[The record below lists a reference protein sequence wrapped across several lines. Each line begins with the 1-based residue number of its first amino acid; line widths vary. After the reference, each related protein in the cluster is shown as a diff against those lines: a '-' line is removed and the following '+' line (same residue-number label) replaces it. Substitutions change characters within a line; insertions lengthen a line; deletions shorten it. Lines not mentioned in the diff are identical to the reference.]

1 MVSRALLIAALPT
14 VLFPSAAEFAPFGIC
29 AAGAPGELARCLGS
43 GGAPSHY
50 GVSTTC
56 GHAKLSSLQ
65 VSMVAAGTKK
75 GPLSKALNKASGALT
90 VSIGVSNDPPHAL
103 KADREVE
110 LRCARYLD

>member
-1 MVSRALLIAALPT
+1 
-14 VLFPSAAEFAPFGIC
+14 
-29 AAGAPGELARCLGS
+29 
-43 GGAPSHY
+43 
-50 GVSTTC
+50 
-56 GHAKLSSLQ
+56 
-65 VSMVAAGTKK
+65 MVAAGTKK